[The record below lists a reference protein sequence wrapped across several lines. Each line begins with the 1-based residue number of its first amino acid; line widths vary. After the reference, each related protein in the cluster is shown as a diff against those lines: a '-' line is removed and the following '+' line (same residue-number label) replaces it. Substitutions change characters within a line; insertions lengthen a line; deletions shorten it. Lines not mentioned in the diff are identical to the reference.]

1 MSIYAWHFTDGNF
14 LRDGSPL
21 PAVGEWLKY
30 SGKIRICQTGY
41 HFSRTPWDALK
52 YAPGDTLH
60 LVECDEIEDEHSD
73 KGVCRR
79 RRIIASMD
87 AAEMLRY
94 FARMQALSVIMD
106 APEMEDVVYSWLFS
120 GDSAAR
126 SAARS
131 AADSAAYSAAY
142 SAVRSAA
149 YSAAYS
155 ASRYA
160 AHSAARYAAYSAADS
175 AACSAADSAA
185 YSAAHSAA
193 RYAAETEFNMLVW
206 ECFEGPMKEINW
218 DGLS

>member
-1 MSIYAWHFTDGNF
+1 MGGFEMSIYAWHFTDGNF

-126 SAARS
+126 SAAYSAADS
-131 AADSAAYSAAY
+131 AADSAAY
-142 SAVRSAA
+142 
-149 YSAAYS
+149 
-155 ASRYA
+155 YA
-160 AHSAARYAAYSAADS
+160 ADAKYTDWLWEMMEADAR
-175 AACSAADSAA
+175 
-185 YSAAHSAA
+185 
-193 RYAAETEFNMLVW
+193 
-206 ECFEGPMKEINW
+206 
-218 DGLS
+218 